1 MKEWQERFAPYV
13 QALPGILQYQLFT
26 KFVLGVWLYLAG
38 RVFRLLL
45 SSTGRVAVSSGDF
58 IFMFTHWQGILML
71 LGMIVSLYIY
81 VAIDLNAKIVLS
93 RDLLSGEPIHVW
105 SILRKAFPTIKRFIN
120 VRGIG
125 VILYIALIAPI
136 LGFGVSLSITEGLY
150 IPTFISSV
158 IADTPLYLVAVSL
171 LVLVFL
177 SVGIAN
183 LYILHGVVL
192 DDLSVIEAGLRSKKL
207 IRKNW
212 KDYLKQNILFILVLA
227 VMLAAVIGIFL
238 LLPLALIRLL
248 PLPAAAS
255 RTVTVFV
262 VLSGVLLSLFADLFA
277 SPLYMMKM
285 TQLYRIY
292 GREEAVHFHKWDKR
306 KHAYTVAGVAVWI
319 LVTLLA
325 SGILVRYFDTL
336 FPQESSVRIIAHRGG
351 GSEGAE
357 NTVAGIE
364 KAWEIGAYGS
374 EIDIQRTKDGFYVLN
389 HDDNFKRTTGEKRK
403 PSEMTLEEI
412 KELSVDGQPVP
423 TLEEALLAG
432 KGRGVLFIE
441 LKGKTADRQMAD
453 DAVKAVKDHG
463 MEEECVL
470 ISLSYPLIDY
480 LETTYP
486 EMETGY
492 LTFASFGD
500 TALLNC
506 DYLALEEESA
516 TAATIDA
523 IHARG
528 KKALVWTANESRSQ
542 KHFLCSMA
550 DGMITDQIRQAA
562 ELADKMKERDDLQRM
577 VDRIMGI
584 IGS

>member
-1 MKEWQERFAPYV
+1 
-13 QALPGILQYQLFT
+13 
-26 KFVLGVWLYLAG
+26 
-38 RVFRLLL
+38 
-45 SSTGRVAVSSGDF
+45 
-58 IFMFTHWQGILML
+58 
-71 LGMIVSLYIY
+71 
-81 VAIDLNAKIVLS
+81 
-93 RDLLSGEPIHVW
+93 
-105 SILRKAFPTIKRFIN
+105 
-120 VRGIG
+120 
-125 VILYIALIAPI
+125 
-136 LGFGVSLSITEGLY
+136 
-150 IPTFISSV
+150 
-158 IADTPLYLVAVSL
+158 
-171 LVLVFL
+171 
-177 SVGIAN
+177 
-183 LYILHGVVL
+183 
-192 DDLSVIEAGLRSKKL
+192 
-207 IRKNW
+207 
-212 KDYLKQNILFILVLA
+212 
-227 VMLAAVIGIFL
+227 
-238 LLPLALIRLL
+238 
-248 PLPAAAS
+248 
-255 RTVTVFV
+255 
-262 VLSGVLLSLFADLFA
+262 
-277 SPLYMMKM
+277 
-285 TQLYRIY
+285 
-292 GREEAVHFHKWDKR
+292 
-306 KHAYTVAGVAVWI
+306 
-319 LVTLLA
+319 
-325 SGILVRYFDTL
+325 
-336 FPQESSVRIIAHRGG
+336 
-351 GSEGAE
+351 
-357 NTVAGIE
+357 
-364 KAWEIGAYGS
+364 
-374 EIDIQRTKDGFYVLN
+374 
-389 HDDNFKRTTGEKRK
+389 
-403 PSEMTLEEI
+403 MTLEEI